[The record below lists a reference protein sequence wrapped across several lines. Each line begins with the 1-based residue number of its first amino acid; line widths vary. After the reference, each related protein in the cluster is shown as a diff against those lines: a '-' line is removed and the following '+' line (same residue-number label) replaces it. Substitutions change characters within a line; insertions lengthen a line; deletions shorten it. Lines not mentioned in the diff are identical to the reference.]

1 MSRIV
6 VQPRRGR
13 AGHLTA
19 RCLLLLAA
27 LSGVFGCAVRVRM
40 SPDSRIRPCGAVV
53 DLDGRPLDRSQVS
66 WISPADA
73 GNRAKLDAWCNTV
86 GPIVLHQ
93 RTAPAPLRADR
104 LVVVG
109 WNVHLGAGDVIRLMS
124 DLRRGRSV
132 PAAVDAPI
140 ALLLQET
147 FRSGTQ
153 VPSGR
158 AGPVPRR
165 LAPRGG
171 TARHDAIDLASTLG
185 LTVYYLPMMRNGR
198 GDTPEAREDR
208 GIAVLSSL
216 PLREVHAIELPFER
230 QRRPAAVAT
239 IPLETSSGALFHL
252 RFVNLHLETRGGAR
266 RLWLGS
272 PQVRDRQVKVLLDSL
287 SGDVPTVIEG
297 DLNTWANREPL
308 LERLGREFTPCGD
321 GRPTFSAGLHL
332 DWFFARLP
340 EDWTITCRR
349 LDEKY
354 GSDHYPI
361 VAVISG
367 FGLRTAGSG
376 LRAPD

>member
-1 MSRIV
+1 V
-6 VQPRRGR
+6 
-13 AGHLTA
+13 
-19 RCLLLLAA
+19 
-27 LSGVFGCAVRVRM
+27 
-40 SPDSRIRPCGAVV
+40 
-53 DLDGRPLDRSQVS
+53 
-66 WISPADA
+66 
-73 GNRAKLDAWCNTV
+73 
-86 GPIVLHQ
+86 
-93 RTAPAPLRADR
+93 DR

-124 DLRRGRSV
+124 DLRSGRSV

-158 AGPVPRR
+158 AGPAPPR

-171 TARHDAIDLASTLG
+171 TARHDAIDLASALG
-185 LTVYYLPMMRNGR
+185 LSVYYLPMMRNGR
-198 GDTPEAREDR
+198 SDAPEAREDR

-216 PLREVHAIELPFER
+216 PLREVHAIELPLER

-239 IPLETSSGALFHL
+239 IPLETSSGALFNL
-252 RFVNLHLETRGGAR
+252 RLVNLHLETRGGAR

-272 PQVRDRQVKVLLDSL
+272 PQVRDRQVNVLLDSL
-287 SGDVPTVIEG
+287 SGDGPTVIEG

-308 LERLGREFTPCGD
+308 LERLGREFTACGD
-321 GRPTFSAGLHL
+321 GRPTFSAGLRL

-340 EDWTITCRR
+340 ADWTIACRR

-361 VAVISG
+361 IAVIG
-367 FGLRTAGSG
+367 RAPGSG
-376 LRAPD
+376 LKAPGLRR

>member
-1 MSRIV
+1 
-6 VQPRRGR
+6 
-13 AGHLTA
+13 
-19 RCLLLLAA
+19 
-27 LSGVFGCAVRVRM
+27 
-40 SPDSRIRPCGAVV
+40 
-53 DLDGRPLDRSQVS
+53 
-66 WISPADA
+66 
-73 GNRAKLDAWCNTV
+73 
-86 GPIVLHQ
+86 
-93 RTAPAPLRADR
+93 LRADR

-124 DLRRGRSV
+124 DLRSGRSV

-158 AGPVPRR
+158 AGPAPPR

-171 TARHDAIDLASTLG
+171 TARHDAIDLASALG
-185 LTVYYLPMMRNGR
+185 LSVYYLPMMRNGR
-198 GDTPEAREDR
+198 SDAPEAREDR

-239 IPLETSSGALFHL
+239 IPLETSSGALFNL
-252 RFVNLHLETRGGAR
+252 RLVNLHLETRGGAR

-272 PQVRDRQVKVLLDSL
+272 PQVRDRQVNVLLDSL
-287 SGDVPTVIEG
+287 SGDGPTVIEG

-308 LERLGREFTPCGD
+308 LERLGREFMACGD
-321 GRPTFSAGLHL
+321 GRPTFSAGLRL

-340 EDWTITCRR
+340 AEWTIACRR

-361 VAVISG
+361 IAVIG
-367 FGLRTAGSG
+367 RAPGSG
-376 LRAPD
+376 LKAPGLRR

>member
-6 VQPRRGR
+6 VQPKRGST
-13 AGHLTA
+13 GHLTG
-19 RCLLLLAA
+19 RCLLLFAA
-27 LSGVFGCAVRVRM
+27 LSGVFGCAVPVRM

-53 DLDGRPLDRSQVS
+53 DSDGRSLDRSQIS
-66 WISPADA
+66 WISPVDPR
-73 GNRAKLDAWCNTV
+73 GRAKLDDWCSTV

-93 RTAPAPLRADR
+93 SPAPAPSRVDR

-109 WNVHLGAGDVIRLMS
+109 WNVHLGAGDVIRLMR
-124 DLRRGRSV
+124 DLRSGRSV

-165 LAPRGG
+165 LAPREG
-171 TARHDAIDLASTLG
+171 TARHSAIDLASALG

-198 GDTPEAREDR
+198 SDAPEAREDR
-208 GIAVLSSL
+208 GIAVLTSL
-216 PLREVHAIELPFER
+216 PLREVHAVELPLGR

-239 IPLETSSGALFHL
+239 IPLETSSGARFNL
-252 RFVNLHLETRGGAR
+252 RLVNLHLETRSGPR

-272 PQVRDRQVKVLLDSL
+272 PQVRDRQVKALLDSL
-287 SGDVPTVIEG
+287 GGDAPTVIEG

-308 LERLGREFTPCGD
+308 LERLGRKFAACGD

-332 DWFFARLP
+332 DWFFTRLP
-340 EDWTITCRR
+340 AEWTIACRR
-349 LDEKY
+349 LDETY

-361 VAVISG
+361 VAVIG
-367 FGLRTAGSG
+367 RAPGPG